1 MKKIL
6 FVSALSAELKIV
18 KQEVKNLQGELS
30 WKDKRGSPG
39 GNISKTNLEISFFE
53 CGMGNYKT
61 ILNLTRFLEK
71 NKFDFIVNIWV
82 CGYSF
87 SPPTKGELEGGVIQI
102 WRIKNLA
109 NEKEL
114 IVPYFFEFSKIGS
127 IISSEKII
135 YDISKIWEENF
146 VDMESYWFELVC
158 NSFNI
163 PRIILKVP
171 VDKIWEE
178 TKNFDYKKAK
188 KFLKENINYK
198 KLIEKIEKFL
208 NKTSSQPSPLEEKE
222 LMIKQKILNN
232 YKWTF
237 SEKII
242 IEKEVNRFIV
252 LELWNLE
259 EFFEENKEL
268 GKKEFLNK
276 LKKLQW

>member
-6 FVSALSAELKIV
+6 FVSALSAELKII
-18 KQEVKNLQGELS
+18 KQEIKKL
-30 WKDKRGSPG
+30 
-39 GNISKTNLEISFFE
+39 NISKKNLEISFFE

-71 NKFDFIVNIWV
+71 NNFDFIVNIWV
-82 CGYSF
+82 CGYVE
-87 SPPTKGELEGGVIQI
+87 KYEKLIQI

-109 NEKEL
+109 NLKEL
-114 IVPYFFEFSKIGS
+114 IVPHFFEFSTIES

-135 YDISKIWEENF
+135 YDISSIPLGEIERGFFF

-163 PRIILKVP
+163 SRIILKVP

-178 TKNFDYKKAK
+178 TKKFDFEKAK
-188 KFLKENINYK
+188 KFLRENIDYK
-198 KLIEKIEKFL
+198 NLVEKIENFL
-208 NKTSSQPSPLEEKE
+208 NKRNNLNLLNEKQEE
-222 LMIKQKILNN
+222 IKQKVLNN

-242 IEKEVNRFIV
+242 LEKEINRFIV
-252 LELWNLE
+252 LELGNLQI
-259 EFFEENKEL
+259 FFEENRNL
-268 GKKEFLNK
+268 NKKEFLNK
-276 LKKLQW
+276 LKNLQ

>member
-1 MKKIL
+1 
-6 FVSALSAELKIV
+6 
-18 KQEVKNLQGELS
+18 
-30 WKDKRGSPG
+30 
-39 GNISKTNLEISFFE
+39 
-53 CGMGNYKT
+53 
-61 ILNLTRFLEK
+61 
-71 NKFDFIVNIWV
+71 
-82 CGYSF
+82 
-87 SPPTKGELEGGVIQI
+87 
-102 WRIKNLA
+102 
-109 NEKEL
+109 
-114 IVPYFFEFSKIGS
+114 
-127 IISSEKII
+127 
-135 YDISKIWEENF
+135 
-146 VDMESYWFELVC
+146 MESYWFELVC

-178 TKNFDYKKAK
+178 TKNFDFNKAK
-188 KFLKENINYK
+188 RLLAENIDYK
-198 KLIEKIEKFL
+198 KLIEKIENLF
-208 NKTSSQPSPLEEKE
+208 NCQQGGFSPLYTEKQE
-222 LMIKQKILNN
+222 KIKQKILNN